1 MRNVLSMASMVLL
14 ASCGTISSSP
24 RILIPAAVVLNTIKC
39 EMARYFADERLRD
52 SSRIRFLEGE
62 KPFVITLTL
71 KVVDTA
77 AGKAGVGI
85 GPLILPYG
93 SASLGFAVSGSK
105 SVTTSME
112 DTILLNPYSLD
123 TSVCAAARSGAGM
136 MENPGLGIGDR
147 LNEFAEQLLA
157 TSAGH
162 PMMLFDK
169 FSMTK
174 QFAVS
179 RSVHANGSFGFQA
192 VRLNLT
198 AEASRTRED
207 VQTIKIIGVTAKPP
221 GFKEP

>member
-1 MRNVLSMASMVLL
+1 LRNVLSIASVLLL
-14 ASCGTISSSP
+14 ASCGTIVSSIP
-24 RILIPAAVVLNTIKC
+24 IPAAVVLNTIKC

-52 SSRIRFLEGE
+52 SSRIRFLESE
-62 KPFVITLTL
+62 KPFVISLTL

-77 AGKAGVGI
+77 AGKAGVGV

-93 SASLGFAVSGSK
+93 SASFGFGVSGSK
-105 SVTTSME
+105 SVTTTTE

-123 TSVCAAARSGAGM
+123 TSVCAAARRGAGM

-169 FSMTK
+169 FSMSK
-174 QFAVS
+174 EFAVS
-179 RSVHANGSFGFQA
+179 RSVQANGSIGFQA
-192 VRLNLT
+192 VPLNLT

-207 VQTIKIIGVTAKPP
+207 VQTIKILGVTTKPP